1 MPREIL
7 INVFNMNTVGH
18 QAPGLWRHPRD
29 RSRSYR
35 DLDTWVELARTL
47 ERGLID
53 GLFLAD
59 VLGVYDVYGGSPAT
73 ALRAGA
79 QVPVNDPM
87 LLVSAMAAATTNLG
101 FGVTCNLGYEA
112 PYVLARRMSTLDH
125 LTKGRMGWN
134 IVTGYLD
141 SAARGIGQS
150 EQLSHDR
157 RYDQA
162 DEFMQIVY
170 RLWEGSWQDD
180 AVVLDRERRMFT
192 DPSKVRPVRHRGEFY
207 SIDAIHL
214 SEPSPQR
221 TPVLYQAGASGR
233 GRRFAASNAE
243 CVFVNGPTARVV
255 ATYVKALRKEAHLV
269 GRSPFDIRVFSMAT
283 VIPGET
289 DAQAQAK
296 AEEYRQYIDHEGT
309 LALMSGW
316 MGIDF
321 SRYALDDVLEHV
333 QTEAMRTAIDNFT
346 SSASD
351 RTWTVRDIAEFGAIG
366 GRGPVFVGS
375 PATIADQLER
385 WVEESGVDGFNL
397 AYAVFPESFTDFI
410 DLVVPELQRRGRY
423 KRAYAPGTLRQ
434 KLFGQGP
441 CLPASHPAASYR
453 FSGDAKPVG

>member
-7 INVFNMNTVGH
+7 INIFNMNTVGH

-29 RSRSYR
+29 RSRHYR
-35 DLDTWVELARTL
+35 DIETWIELAKTL
-47 ERGLID
+47 ERGLVD

-59 VLGVYDVYGGSPAT
+59 VLGIYDVYGGSPDT

-87 LLVSAMAAATTNLG
+87 LLVSAMAAVTRDLG
-101 FGVTCNLGYEA
+101 FGVTCNLGYEP

-141 SAARGIGQS
+141 SAARGIGQK
-150 EQLSHDR
+150 QQPGHDR

-170 RLWEGSWQDD
+170 GLWEGSWQDD

-192 DPSKVRPVRHRGEFY
+192 DPGRVRPVRFEGEFY

-233 GRRFAASNAE
+233 GRRFAAANAE
-243 CVFVNGPTARVV
+243 CVFVNGPTAPVV
-255 ATYVKALRKEAHLV
+255 ATYVKALRAEAELV
-269 GRSPFDIRVFSMAT
+269 GRKPSDLRVFSMAT
-283 VIPGET
+283 VIVDDT
-289 DAQAQAK
+289 DAK
-296 AEEYRQYIDHEGT
+296 AEAKAQEYRQYIDHQGT

-316 MGIDF
+316 MGVDF
-321 SRYALDDVLEHV
+321 SRYALDAVLEHV

-351 RTWTVRDIAEFGAIG
+351 RRWTVRDIAEFGAIG
-366 GRGPVFVGS
+366 GRGPVFLGG
-375 PATIADQLER
+375 PATVADQLER
-385 WVEESGVDGFNL
+385 WVEDSGVDGFNL

-410 DLVVPELQRRGRY
+410 DRVIPELQRRGRY
-423 KRAYAPGTLRQ
+423 KTRYAPGTLRE
-434 KLFGQGP
+434 KLFGAGAR
-441 CLPASHPAASYR
+441 LPASHPGAQHR
-453 FSGDAKPVG
+453 FRV

>member
-1 MPREIL
+1 MPRDIL
-7 INVFNMNTVGH
+7 INMFNMNTVGH
-18 QAPGLWRHPRD
+18 QSPGLWKHPRD
-29 RSRSYR
+29 RSRDYR
-35 DLDTWVELARTL
+35 DLETWVDLAKTL
-47 ERGLID
+47 ERGLVD

-59 VLGVYDVYGGSPAT
+59 VLGVYDVYGGSPDT

-87 LLVSAMAAATTNLG
+87 LLVSAMAAVTSNLG
-101 FGVTCNLGYEA
+101 FGVTCNLGYET

-150 EQLSHDR
+150 QQPGHDR

-170 RLWEGSWQDD
+170 RLWEGSWQDG
-180 AVVLDRERRMFT
+180 AVVLDRERKMFT

-207 SIDAIHL
+207 EIDAIHL

-233 GRRFAASNAE
+233 GRRFAAANAE
-243 CVFVNGPTARVV
+243 CVFVNGPTAKVV
-255 ATYVKALRKEAHLV
+255 ATYVAGLRQEAQLI
-269 GRSPFDIRVFSMAT
+269 GRKTSDIRIFSMAT
-283 VIPGET
+283 VIVDET
-289 DAQAQAK
+289 DLAAKAK
-296 AEEYRQYIDHEGT
+296 AEEYRKYIDHEGT

-321 SRYALDDVLEHV
+321 SKYRLDDVLEHV
-333 QTEAMRTAIDNFT
+333 QTDAMRTAIDNFT

-351 RTWTVRDIAEFGAIG
+351 RRWTIRDIAEFGAIG
-366 GRGPVFVGS
+366 GRGPIFVGS
-375 PATIADQLER
+375 PTTVADQLER

-410 DLVVPELQRRGRY
+410 DHVIPELQRRGRY
-423 KRAYAPGTLRQ
+423 KTSYASGTLRE
-434 KLFGQGP
+434 KLFGADP
-441 CLPASHPAASYR
+441 RLPANHPGAGYR
-453 FSGDAKPVG
+453 F